1 MTRTEKL
8 DSILYGLLAIDKKRL
23 DGELINKSVTI
34 EWISQSLKL
43 DCEIW
48 EMKSLKNELLD
59 KGLITEIDG
68 ELHITEK
75 GKNFSTRE
83 KGFSQLDKVANQEDK
98 IREETINKFRYD
110 KIAFWIS
117 IAAFIIAVI
126 SLIATMTEPITAAI
140 ATTAKK

>member
-23 DGELINKSVTI
+23 NGESINKSVTI

-43 DCEIW
+43 DCENW

-59 KGLITEIDG
+59 KGLINENDG

-83 KGFSQLDKVANQEDK
+83 KGFSQLDKVTDQEDK
-98 IREETINKFRYD
+98 IREETIKKFRYD
-110 KIAFWIS
+110 KVAFWIS
-117 IAAFIIAVI
+117 VPAFIIAVI
-126 SLIATMTEPITAAI
+126 SLIATLTE
-140 ATTAKK
+140 K